1 MYKPIRVYINK
12 EYQFTTCK
20 YKTCKEAEKDIRNTK
35 HIVVESITRKYIT
48 VYDYDK
54 ITCRYAKED

>member
-1 MYKPIRVYINK
+1 MYKPIRVYINN

-20 YKTCKEAEKDIRNTK
+20 YKTCKEVKDHIRAVK
-35 HIVVESITRKYIT
+35 HIEIASIPTKYLT

-54 ITCRYAKED
+54 ITCRYKED